1 MSDYKAGEKFV
12 DAVEEL
18 RSELGIRKNFKDLGM
33 QKDDLDVC
41 AKGVLND
48 ICTEGNPQD
57 VSMEDAKKM
66 FSRCMGEEVDFGN
79 R

>member
-1 MSDYKAGEKFV
+1 MNKK
-12 DAVEEL
+12 
-18 RSELGIRKNFKDLGM
+18 
-33 QKDDLDVC
+33 DLDVC

-57 VSMEDAKKM
+57 VSIEDAKKM
-66 FSRCMGEEVDFGN
+66 FSRCMGEDIDFGN